1 LCQVSRRSPMPRRAR
16 RHSSQTKFKVVLE
29 LLKGH
34 RSLAQIARSH
44 RVHPNTVLNWKETL
58 LEHGAAAFETSSSG
72 SEYER
77 RIAELE
83 RLLGKKEIEIA
94 LLKNFLGRDA

>member
-1 LCQVSRRSPMPRRAR
+1 MPRRAR

-58 LEHGAAAFETSSSG
+58 LEHGAVAFETSSSC
-72 SEYER
+72 SEFER
-77 RIAELE
+77 RIADLE